1 MMLFCPQSLMMKTR
15 MRGRRMK
22 MQTCST
28 GNVLLWDGKM
38 RSTEA
43 PSRAAP
49 PHLPPPVTP
58 AWAELARL
66 WSSRTMKK
74 STPTPCCWPPFPAR
88 EMRKQRRKRRKKDAL
103 QLNLKDWVW
112 SSEFS
117 LYVSVVSFGQSHPK
131 TTNVAHLVVILCV
144 LWMFSCFFCSLLW
157 HLSRAPHMYW
167 HAHCSRSF
175 VMFCLSQ
182 QNSH

>member
-1 MMLFCPQSLMMKTR
+1 MMFFCPQSLMTKTR

-22 MQTCST
+22 MQRCST
-28 GNVLLWDGKM
+28 GNVLLWDGKT

-49 PHLPPPVTP
+49 PHLPPPATP
-58 AWAELARL
+58 AWAEPARL
-66 WSSRTMKK
+66 WSSRTTKK
-74 STPTPCCWPPFPAR
+74 SMPTPCCWPPFPAR

-117 LYVSVVSFGQSHPK
+117 LYISVVSFGQSHPK
-131 TTNVAHLVVILCV
+131 TTNVSHLVVSFCV

-157 HLSRAPHMYW
+157 HLSCAPHMYW

-175 VMFCLSQ
+175 VRFCFS
-182 QNSH
+182 